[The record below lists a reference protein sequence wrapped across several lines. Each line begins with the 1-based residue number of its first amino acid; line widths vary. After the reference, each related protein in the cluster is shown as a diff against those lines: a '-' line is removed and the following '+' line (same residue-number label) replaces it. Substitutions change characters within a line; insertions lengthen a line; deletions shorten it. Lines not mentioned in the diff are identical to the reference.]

1 MAILGNKRKF
11 YVGSSSSGSWTWL
24 TGEQSNSFDLNA
36 EMIAVSDKS
45 SEWQQFIS
53 GIKGATAEVTVFSG
67 EDTQQKQLMNALI
80 AGASVYCFVG
90 ELSGSNTTSG
100 YIFEALVSSI
110 GETNDNGAVSSRSIS
125 LQVTG
130 EVELV

>member
-1 MAILGNKRKF
+1 M
-11 YVGSSSSGSWTWL
+11 WL
-24 TGEQSNSFDLNA
+24 AGEQSNSFNLNA
-36 EMIAVSDKS
+36 EMIDVSDKS

-67 EDTQQKQLMNALI
+67 SDSQQERLMNALI
-80 AGASVYCFVG
+80 AGTSVYCFVG

-130 EVELV
+130 EVEPV

>member
-1 MAILGNKRKF
+1 MATLGNKRKF
-11 YVGSSSSGSWTWL
+11 YLGTSSSGAWTWL
-24 TGEQSNSFDLNA
+24 SGEQSNSFNLNA
-36 EMIAVSDKS
+36 EMIDVSDKS

-67 EDTQQKQLMNALI
+67 SDTQQEQLMNALM
-80 AGASVYCFVG
+80 AGSSVYCFIG
-90 ELSGSNTTSG
+90 ELSGSNATSG
-100 YIFEALVSSI
+100 YIFQALVSSV

-130 EVELV
+130 EVETV

>member
-1 MAILGNKRKF
+1 MATLGNKRKF
-11 YVGSSSSGSWTWL
+11 YVGTSSSGEWKWL
-24 TGEQSNSFDLNA
+24 AGEQSNSFNLNA
-36 EMIAVSDKS
+36 EMIDVSDKS

-53 GIKGATAEVTVFSG
+53 GIKGATAEVTVFSNS
-67 EDTQQKQLMNALI
+67 DSQQQQFMNALI
-80 AGASVYCFVG
+80 AGTSVHCFVG
-90 ELSGSNTTSG
+90 ELSGNDATSG

-130 EVELV
+130 EVEPV

>member
-1 MAILGNKRKF
+1 MATLGNKRKF
-11 YVGSSSSGSWTWL
+11 YVGASSSGDWTWL
-24 TGEQSNSFDLNA
+24 AGEQSNSFNLNA
-36 EMIAVSDKS
+36 EMIDVSDKS

-67 EDTQQKQLMNALI
+67 SDSQQERLMNALI
-80 AGASVYCFVG
+80 AGTSVYCFVG

-130 EVELV
+130 EVEPV

>member
-1 MAILGNKRKF
+1 MATLGNKRKF
-11 YVGSSSSGSWTWL
+11 YVGTSSSGSWTWL
-24 TGEQSNSFDLNA
+24 TGEQSNSFNLNA
-36 EMIAVSDKS
+36 EMIDVSDKS

-67 EDTQQKQLMNALI
+67 ADTQQEQLMNALI
-80 AGASVYCFVG
+80 AGTSVYCFVG
-90 ELSGSNTTSG
+90 ELSGQTTSSG

-130 EVELV
+130 EVEPV